1 MNTTNIFLYL
11 IIACLGVAL
20 GAFLQRM
27 MDRRAAPPKS
37 PSSSPDNKLA
47 GEGDV
52 EIFRAWRTG
61 ADKLWLEMDGTRL
74 EDEKTLQP
82 EQRQRLLRTVLDL
95 RPWLEGFRAASSP
108 ASAASAPQQAAPP
121 APVAAAEQPQ
131 GKAARK
137 AAPPPPPPV
146 KSIVEQINDVLQAK
160 VLPARL
166 PGREIS
172 LEEGPGGT
180 VIVKDG
186 DASYESIDAV
196 PDPQVKAVISQAV
209 AEWEKGSK

>member
-1 MNTTNIFLYL
+1 MNTTSIFLYL

-27 MDRRAAPPKS
+27 LDRRAAPPK
-37 PSSSPDNKLA
+37 PSAENKLA
-47 GEGDV
+47 GESDV
-52 EIFRAWRTG
+52 EILRAWRTG
-61 ADKLWLEMDGTRL
+61 ADKLWLEMDGARL
-74 EDEKTLQP
+74 EDEKALQP

-95 RPWLEGFRAASSP
+95 RPWLEANR
-108 ASAASAPQQAAPP
+108 ASAPAATVPQQVAPP
-121 APVAAAEQPQ
+121 PPVVVAEPPL
-131 GKAARK
+131 GKAVRK
-137 AAPPPPPPV
+137 AAPPPPTPV

-180 VIVKDG
+180 VIVQDG
-186 DASYESIDAV
+186 DARYESIDAV
-196 PDPQVKAVISQAV
+196 PDPQVKAAISQAV
-209 AEWEKGSK
+209 AEWEKGPM